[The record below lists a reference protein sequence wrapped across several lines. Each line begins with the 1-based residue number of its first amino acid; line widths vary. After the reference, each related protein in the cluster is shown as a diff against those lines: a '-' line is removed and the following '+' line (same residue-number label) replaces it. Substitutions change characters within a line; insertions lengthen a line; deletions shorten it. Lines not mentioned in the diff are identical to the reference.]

1 MKDVDWWII
10 ESYALHFTYIGWV
23 LIGLQ
28 SGSKQTPSTSWDVRC
43 QKWHEFFAIRYFHLF
58 FFISFHLSILLDF
71 SDIHWKLIEH
81 FVWLRDW
88 IYYVVLLLCSN
99 LTCWCSTQR
108 IEWLTLF
115 WKKKFLFFLQKSWEL
130 LTLSHAVN
138 FSTFL
143 VFIRNKIWNLR
154 WTRWDRDYRSSLE
167 FSTHAAANSNSSFH
181 QIWWIFSKIFNNS
194 FYIA

>member
-1 MKDVDWWII
+1 MVDNRELCAAFHVYWMGPDRIAKWVKTNTIYVMRCPMS
-10 ESYALHFTYIGWV
+10 EMTWV
-23 LIGLQ
+23 LRNSIF
-28 SGSKQTPSTSWDVRC
+28 PFV
-43 QKWHEFFAIRYFHLF
+43 F

-154 WTRWDRDYRSSLE
+154 WTRWDRDYRSSLGIRV
-167 FSTHAAANSNSSFH
+167 FHSRSNQFHRSVIALFVSSDLMNFFQNS
-181 QIWWIFSKIFNNS
+181 Q
-194 FYIA
+194 